1 MTFAVPGDAYDR
13 FMGRYSRRL
22 APTFADFA
30 GIGPAGRVVDV
41 GCGAGALT
49 GELAARL
56 GPASVA
62 AVDPSEPLV
71 EACRARIPDADVR
84 LAPAEAL
91 PWADASF
98 DAALSQLVVN
108 FMADADAG
116 VAEMRRVVVEG
127 GVVGACTWEYGGG
140 MQMLRTFWE
149 AAVAVDPDA
158 PDEYRVM
165 RFQGPEALD
174 ALWHE
179 TGLREVETAPLDV
192 AVEYEDFD
200 DFWLPFGNGIGPA
213 GEYLASLGPG
223 AQLEVRDACFL
234 RLGEPDGPF
243 TLHARA
249 WAVRGTV

>member
-1 MTFAVPGDAYDR
+1 MTFAVSGDAYDR

-56 GPASVA
+56 GSASVA
-62 AVDPSEPLV
+62 AADPSEALV

-98 DAALSQLVVN
+98 DAALAQLVVN
-108 FMADADAG
+108 FMADAHAG
-116 VAEMRRVVVEG
+116 VAEMRRVVVED

-140 MQMLRTFWE
+140 MQMLRTFWD
-149 AAVAVDPDA
+149 AAVSVDRHA
-158 PDEYRVM
+158 PTEYRVM
-165 RFQGPEALD
+165 RFQDPEALGV
-174 ALWHE
+174 LWHG

-192 AVEYEDFD
+192 TVEYEDFD
-200 DFWLPFGNGIGPA
+200 DFWLPFEGRIGPA
-213 GEYLASLGPG
+213 GEYLASLDPG
-223 AQLEVRDACFL
+223 AQVEVRDACFR
-234 RLGEPDGPF
+234 RLGEPQGAF
-243 TLHARA
+243 TLDARA
-249 WAVRGTV
+249 WAVRGLA

>member
-1 MTFAVPGDAYDR
+1 MTFAVSGEMYDR

-30 GIGPAGRVVDV
+30 GIGPTARVVDV

-62 AVDPSEPLV
+62 AADPSEPLF
-71 EACRARIPDADVR
+71 EACSARIPDADVR

-116 VAEMRRVVVEG
+116 VAEMRRVVVED
-127 GVVGACTWEYGGG
+127 GVVGACTWEYEG
-140 MQMLRTFWE
+140 MRMLRTFWK
-149 AAVAVDPDA
+149 AAASVDPDA
-158 PDEYRVM
+158 PDESRVM
-165 RFQGPEALD
+165 RFQGAEALD

-200 DFWLPFGNGIGPA
+200 DFWLPFEGGIGPA
-213 GEYLASLGPG
+213 GEYLASLGPH
-223 AQLEVRDACFL
+223 ARVQIRDECF
-234 RLGEPDGPF
+234 RCLGEPAGPF
-243 TLHARA
+243 TQTARA
-249 WAVRGTV
+249 WAVRGER